1 MQRPIIFANGNVK
14 LAKAPTK
21 HEYAREVAH
30 REGVPTVYELAA
42 IHDGARSFYHKAH
55 VVEVSGGYRL
65 YSYGTRIA
73 TATADGLELTAYWD
87 YGPTTSRHL
96 AEFIAQVYGST
107 GYRKTA
113 LRALGAVDS
122 CSCTIPASAFAA

>member
-42 IHDGARSFYHKAH
+42 IHDGARSFY
-55 VVEVSGGYRL
+55 
-65 YSYGTRIA
+65 
-73 TATADGLELTAYWD
+73 
-87 YGPTTSRHL
+87 
-96 AEFIAQVYGST
+96 
-107 GYRKTA
+107 RKTA

>member
-21 HEYAREVAH
+21 HEYAREVAR
-30 REGVPTVYELAA
+30 REGVSTVYELAA
-42 IHDGARSFYHKAH
+42 IHDGAKSFYHKAH
-55 VVEVSGGYRL
+55 VVAIPGGYRL
-65 YSYGTRIA
+65 YSYGTLIA
-73 TATADGLELTAYWD
+73 TATADGLELTGYWD

-96 AEFIAQVYGST
+96 AEFVAQVYGAT

-113 LRALGAVDS
+113 LRALGAVDG
-122 CSCTIPASAFAA
+122 CSCTIPVSAFAA

>member
-1 MQRPIIFANGNVK
+1 MSHPIIFANGNAK

-21 HEYAREVAH
+21 SEYAREVAR
-30 REGVPTVYELAA
+30 REGVSTVYELFP
-42 IHDGARSFYHKAH
+42 IHDGPKSFYHKAH
-55 VVEVSGGYRL
+55 VVEVPGGYRL

-73 TATADGLELTAYWD
+73 TATADGLELTGFWS

-96 AEFIAQVYGST
+96 AEFIAQVYGAV

-113 LRALGAVDS
+113 LRALGAVDD
-122 CSCTIPASAFAA
+122 CPGTIPASAFAA